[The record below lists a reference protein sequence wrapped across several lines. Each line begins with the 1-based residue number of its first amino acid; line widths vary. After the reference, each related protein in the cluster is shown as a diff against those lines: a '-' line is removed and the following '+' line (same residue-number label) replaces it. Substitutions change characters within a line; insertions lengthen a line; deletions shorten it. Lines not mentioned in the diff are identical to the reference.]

1 MTVLSW
7 IIPEKGL
14 ELEDPWSNI
23 FVGFHKVI
31 ECIWWAHPPNTH
43 TQAIWLIL
51 GQQEI
56 WANSGPRNVLN

>member
-1 MTVLSW
+1 MTILPW
-7 IIPEKGL
+7 IIPEKGF

-23 FVGFHKVI
+23 FGGFHWAI
-31 ECIWWAHPPNTH
+31 ECISRAHPTH
-43 TQAIWLIL
+43 TQAIWLTL